1 MKKLKMDNPT
11 DWGKFLGTLII
22 ISLLAGLGVAGLEKA
37 FGLVIVFIGAVTII
51 VIAGIYIIIMALL
64 KDCIRKQDEKI
75 LTQINND
82 WIRLKKKELTEN
94 IRKNDS

>member
-1 MKKLKMDNPT
+1 MDNPI
-11 DWGKFLGTLII
+11 DWSKFLGTLII
-22 ISLLAGLGVAGLEKA
+22 ISLVGGLGVAGLEKA
-37 FGLVIVFIGAVTII
+37 FGLVVVFIGAVTIT
-51 VIAGIYIIIMALL
+51 VIAGIYAIVLL
-64 KDCIRKQDEKI
+64 IKDSIRKQDEKI